1 MPVHETQGLGRHL
14 GEGQGPF
21 FLLRPGK
28 SLSKAPSVFLN
39 SETTKGTANK
49 LGNAKAW
56 GDAPDGNHCP
66 PIVIIVFWMS
76 EMWSL
81 ALGTRGWSNQDKA
94 VESVC

>member
-49 LGNAKAW
+49 LGQGVEW
-56 GDAPDGNHCP
+56 GVGEMGFLLMGMGFLFRGMK
-66 PIVIIVFWMS
+66 VF
-76 EMWSL
+76 
-81 ALGTRGWSNQDKA
+81 
-94 VESVC
+94 